1 MWLFWLLAPIVALM
15 IAGAIFFGG
24 IYTLILVPLAVI
36 AVLGAILYSVAAA
49 AAQRSTGGS
58 TDPAQTARGN
68 ATRTSQTESPQR
80 PSRPGELADARRARQ

>member
-1 MWLFWLLAPIVALM
+1 MWFFWLLAPIVALM

-36 AVLGAILYSVAAA
+36 AVIGAVVYSVASA
-49 AAQRSTGGS
+49 AAQRSAGGS
-58 TDPAQTARGN
+58 ADPTATARGN
-68 ATRTSQTESPQR
+68 ATRTSQTGSPQR